1 MYRSVSFEFSTNLV
15 TFDELYNILVKFNVK
30 KATGFDGTPN
40 KILIMGAALLG
51 ALISDTLK

>member
-1 MYRSVSFEFSTNLV
+1 MYRSVSFEFSTV
-15 TFDELYNILVKFNVK
+15 TFDELYNIRVKFNVK
-30 KATGFDGTPN
+30 KATGFDGIPN